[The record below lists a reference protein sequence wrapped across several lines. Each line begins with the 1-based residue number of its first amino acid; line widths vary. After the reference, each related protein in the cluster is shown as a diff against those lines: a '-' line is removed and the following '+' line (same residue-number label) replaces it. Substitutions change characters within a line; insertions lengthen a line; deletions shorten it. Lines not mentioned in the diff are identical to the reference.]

1 MVYAKTTAKN
11 GKVKN
16 TPLSEMPLYCKC
28 PQCGKEVK
36 ITAYEVQEFLETGT
50 FDINDS
56 SVYCEEC
63 QKKTNSLRL
72 DITEALH
79 HIPLNKLKEIYA
91 KVEPYC
97 IVDEDDNVSKKEM
110 PTGCNQ

>member
-1 MVYAKTTAKN
+1 MVYVKTITKN

-36 ITAYEVQEFLETGT
+36 ITAYEVQEFSENGE
-50 FDINDS
+50 FDIDDS

-63 QKKTNSLRL
+63 QEETNSLRMN
-72 DITEALH
+72 ITDTLH
-79 HIPLNKLKEIYA
+79 HMPLDKLH
-91 KVEPYC
+91 KVYKMFEPYC
-97 IVDEDDNVSKKEM
+97 I
-110 PTGCNQ
+110 